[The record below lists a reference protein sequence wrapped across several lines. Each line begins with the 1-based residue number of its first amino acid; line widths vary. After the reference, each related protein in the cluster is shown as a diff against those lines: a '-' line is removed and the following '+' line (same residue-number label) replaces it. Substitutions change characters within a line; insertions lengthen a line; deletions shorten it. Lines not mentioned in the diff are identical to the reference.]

1 MTNERRRMNGTVVSA
16 RMTKSV
22 VVRVDYTV
30 RHPLYG
36 KVVHRS
42 SKFMAHDPL
51 GCRPG
56 DQGRTR
62 REPPAL
68 AQQALGRGEDRPAR
82 GRRSRFLLSRPP
94 AEVRHD
100 PARDRA

>member
-51 GCRPG
+51 GCRLG
-56 DQGRTR
+56 DKV
-62 REPPAL
+62 EL
-68 AQQALGRGEDRPAR
+68 VE
-82 GRRSRFLLSRPP
+82 SRPLSHSKRWVVEKIVLRGQQVVVSP
-94 AEVRHD
+94 ESANNGG
-100 PARDRA
+100 AA